1 MMMSLFHSKDL
12 QPGFFKT
19 VTLLIFLML
28 VFCFAGNTYSANVT
42 VSWAGVSQP
51 GVTVTGYRVYY
62 GTKVGYYTTKGCD
75 VTTTNCAVS
84 GLHDGGTYHFV
95 VTAYNGYGESGP
107 SDPGSYTVPDSS
119 QTSTSTGSTCVL
131 DPKFKLSTLSL
142 GMEYYTDRDYRVTS
156 VPSTYIGLNMIKTPN
171 DERNLTTT
179 TNYITFEMPDDGTV
193 FVAYDS
199 RAISEPSWM
208 NGFIDTGDIIQ
219 TSLSSQ
225 PCLKIY
231 SKNFDSGDRVI
242 FGANKAQ
249 GFAGDTVSNYI
260 VFYGKGGGVQDDCT
274 LNTKFEE
281 TDIKVTA
288 YYYTDRDYTIT
299 GGLADWMIGRTLI
312 QTPNDERSDTSGS
325 GYVRFTN
332 PVDWW
337 VYVLFDSR
345 ASSIP
350 NWLKGWELRGEKIT
364 TSLSSQPYL
373 KLYRKQFAA
382 GQCVDLGGNYG
393 PGSSGETRSNYVV
406 VYGK

>member
-1 MMMSLFHSKDL
+1 MPLFQSKDL

-28 VFCFAGNTYSANVT
+28 FLCYTEITYSADVT
-42 VSWAGVSQP
+42 VSWAGCSQP
-51 GVTVTGYRVYY
+51 GVIVKGYRVYY
-62 GTKVGYYTTKGCD
+62 GTKAGNYTAKGCD
-75 VTTTNCAVS
+75 TTTTSCTVPS
-84 GLHDGGTYHFV
+84 LYDGETYHFV
-95 VTAYNGYGESGP
+95 VTAYNDYGESGP
-107 SDPGSYTVPDSS
+107 SDPGSYTVPESS
-119 QTSTSTGSTCVL
+119 QASTSTASTCVL
-131 DPKFKLSTLSL
+131 DPKFERSTLSL
-142 GMEYYTDRDYRVTS
+142 GMEYYTDRDYKLTS
-156 VPSTYIGLNMIKTPN
+156 VPSTYIGLNTIKSPN
-171 DERNLTTT
+171 DERNLTAT
-179 TNYITFEMPDDGTV
+179 TNYITFEIPDDGIV
-193 FVAYDS
+193 YVAYDS
-199 RAISEPSWM
+199 RAISEPAWM

-225 PCLKIY
+225 PSLKIY
-231 SKNFDSGDRVI
+231 SKNFDAGDLVI

-249 GFAGDTVSNYI
+249 GFVGDTVSNYI
-260 VFYGKGGGVQDDCT
+260 VFYGNGAGVQNSCT
-274 LNTKFEE
+274 LNTKFEK

-288 YYYTDRDYTIT
+288 YYYTDRNYTIT
-299 GGLADWMIGRTLI
+299 GGLPDWMIGRTLI
-312 QTPNDERSDTSGS
+312 QTPNDERFEKSDS

-350 NWLKGWELRGEKIT
+350 NWLKGWEMRKEKIT

-373 KLYRKQFAA
+373 KVYRKKFAA

-393 PGSSGETRSNYVV
+393 PGSSGETRSNFVV